1 MEQSDELMPLSGES
15 TAFIEPH
22 VVPLGLGGTSIRQPQ
37 PTRRPCPPPK
47 ASRAAAA
54 AAGNH
59 RTPSADAGSGV
70 IVVIVVACEHLE
82 PTQVAAPDASASP
95 MRRSESIV
103 ALGERCGQRT
113 DVDEAIVFVAE
124 ESIVTTCYACESLVG
139 FVGLCHS
146 ICRVFVAGKSC

>member
-22 VVPLGLGGTSIRQPQ
+22 VVPLGLGGTSIRHPQ
-37 PTRRPCPPPK
+37 PTRPCPPPK
-47 ASRAAAA
+47 ASRAAAAAA

-70 IVVIVVACEHLE
+70 IVVVCEHLE
-82 PTQVAAPDASASP
+82 PTQVAAPDASVSP

-113 DVDEAIVFVAE
+113 DVDVAIVFVAE